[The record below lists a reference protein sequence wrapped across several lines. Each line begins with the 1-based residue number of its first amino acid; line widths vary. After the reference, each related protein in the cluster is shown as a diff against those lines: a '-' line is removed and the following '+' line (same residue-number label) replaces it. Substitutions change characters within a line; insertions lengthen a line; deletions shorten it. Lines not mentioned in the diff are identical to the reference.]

1 MRREGGIVRR
11 KDGSLGDRV
20 REVIN
25 HARHHSVSADGSR
38 AASAS
43 HRLRVRRRMWG
54 LRKEKEKYDV
64 YTKAQRITENERER
78 DQMETGDIERRKI
91 SRRQSEGRISAK

>member
-43 HRLRVRRRMWG
+43 HRLRWG
-54 LRKEKEKYDV
+54 SEKDAGTEKG
-64 YTKAQRITENERER
+64 KRE
-78 DQMETGDIERRKI
+78 I
-91 SRRQSEGRISAK
+91 